1 MTCPEC
7 GCTIMYCE
15 SSFVVGDCLVR
26 RRCCAECGTVV
37 FTAEKL
43 MDSED
48 GKHLE
53 EQYGMSN

>member
-15 SSFVVGDCLVR
+15 SSFQHGKDLVR

-37 FTAEKL
+37 YTVEKL
-43 MDSED
+43 LDSED

-53 EQYGMSN
+53 EQYGISN